1 MSRQSLQQGTH
12 LAAAPM
18 RHGMGRTHRAGAM
31 VVKYVAIA
39 LAVVL
44 VSAGL
49 VVGIAGWQLLQSGGP
64 GVHLTG
70 PSSKPPAIGPS
81 DGEVNLLLT
90 GSDTRTNQAGFQ
102 DKANLAASSGT
113 GNNDVNI
120 LLHIS
125 NDHKDVTVVSFPRDM
140 EVAVP
145 ACTTQAGAPVAP
157 SSRAMLNTTLSRG
170 GLSCVVSTIQSL
182 TGLSVPF
189 AAVISFDG
197 VIAMSDAI
205 GGVTVCL
212 ATPVKDKYTTP
223 PLNLTAGTHSL
234 VGPIALSFLRS
245 RYGVGNGGD
254 LGRISNQQ
262 VFMSA
267 LVRKV
272 QDGGVLRDPLKLYK
286 LATAAR
292 SNVTPTDTLNNPMTL
307 VSIGLALKN
316 VGAAH
321 TVFLQYPTLADP
333 RDANRVIPDTAAAK
347 ILNGALVSDRPVSL
361 TGTTGVGAELPP
373 GTSTPSPSAPTPS
386 SPPSGTAS
394 RPASVPPS
402 GAPVEL
408 PSTVTGQ
415 TADQQTCTKGN
426 N

>member
-1 MSRQSLQQGTH
+1 MVKPR
-12 LAAAPM
+12 
-18 RHGMGRTHRAGAM
+18 RAWVA
-31 VVKYVAIA
+31 VIQFVAIA
-39 LAVVL
+39 LVVAVVSVGAVL
-44 VSAGL
+44 
-49 VVGIAGWQLLQSGGP
+49 GIAAWQLLQSGGS
-64 GVHLTG
+64 GVHLSG
-70 PSSKPPAIGPS
+70 NQSPPAIGPS

-102 DKANLAASSGT
+102 DKANLDASSGS

-125 NDHKDVTVVSFPRDM
+125 TDHKNVTVVSFPRDM

-145 ACTTQAGAPVAP
+145 ACTTESGAPVAA
-157 SSRAMLNTTLSRG
+157 SRQTMLNTTLKRG

-182 TGLSVPF
+182 TGLSIPY
-189 AAVISFDG
+189 AAVISFNG

-223 PLNLTAGTHSL
+223 PLDLAAGEHSL

-267 LVRKV
+267 LVRKI
-272 QDGGVLRDPLKLYK
+272 QDGGVLRDPIKLYK

-292 SNVTPTDTLNNPMTL
+292 SNVTPTDTLNNPLTL

-316 VGAAH
+316 VGAAN

-333 RDANRVIPDTAAAK
+333 LDQNRVIPDTTAAA
-347 ILNGALVSDRPVSL
+347 ILNKALVDDRPVRL
-361 TGTTGVGAELPP
+361 TGTTGVGAELPQ
-373 GTSTPSPSAPTPS
+373 GTPTPS
-386 SPPSGTAS
+386 ASAAPPSTANP
-394 RPASVPPS
+394 PASGRPS
-402 GAPVEL
+402 GGSVEL

-415 TADQQTCTKGN
+415 RADQQTCTKGN